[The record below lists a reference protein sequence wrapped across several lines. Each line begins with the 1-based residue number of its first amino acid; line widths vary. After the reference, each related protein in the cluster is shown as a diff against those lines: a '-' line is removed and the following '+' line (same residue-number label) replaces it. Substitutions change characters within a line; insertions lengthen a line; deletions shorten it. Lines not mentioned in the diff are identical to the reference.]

1 MKKTFSI
8 LLSIVMLFSIIAI
21 TVSAADA
28 YDPANY
34 DYAYKLVDYMSGSAN
49 AGSGT
54 ATLTSD
60 EIDFTVEGGMLTK
73 YSDYSNSGYKGF
85 AQWNNSNNNRK
96 LTIALKNI
104 ASGTYK
110 LTIFSADNSSS
121 RGIFDVAASGTS
133 LGTVSFIANSATF
146 VKHELDATFTT
157 DGTSPVEITFVPTA
171 DATSKQAFL
180 YSFGL
185 TKVDGGESQE
195 PESSTV
201 TETTTTTTT
210 TTTQAPV
217 ATESYSYVIYDN
229 MEKDINPDGTET
241 LATETDNMIIRVVGG
256 LLHKYTNFISGYN
269 CAQWNNSNENIALGF
284 ELKNIPAGEYALTL
298 ITADNNQSR
307 GTFDIAANG
316 VALGEMNCLNTT
328 GLKITEHAF
337 DTTFKADGR
346 KNVNVSI
353 TPTATTTSRQIF
365 LYSIVLTKVAD
376 YVPTPEVE
384 ITMVQG
390 ASVRFN
396 EVTGMRYKATVNTED
411 VAYYEGKGYTV
422 TMGTLI
428 APADKFASYEELT
441 FQADANNF
449 LDVVTTGYF
458 NEETGTIAGSISNI
472 KEANYGRNFIARAYV
487 KLTKDGE
494 TYVSY
499 ATANDNTRSIKA
511 LANAVLD
518 DDTMIPENEA
528 QIELLNKWAAASDWA

>member
-1 MKKTFSI
+1 MKKLISIALALVLMISCFAIASVGAAETYTYEAYNTTTSSSPMKYTINSGSPAMTNYANYMTGYSCKQIQSANEFSVTFSVDN
-8 LLSIVMLFSIIAI
+8 LPAGEYDVNLVHIAHEKQYRGVFDVSVNGGEAQ
-21 TVSAADA
+21 TVDFASTGKKKVEVALDA
-28 YDPANY
+28 KAVSNGVDANT
-34 DYAYKLVDYMSGSAN
+34 V
-49 AGSGT
+49 T
-54 ATLTSD
+54 
-60 EIDFTVEGGMLTK
+60 FTVNTEAGRSTHQIFL
-73 YSDYSNSGYKGF
+73 YSIS
-85 AQWNNSNNNRK
+85 
-96 LTIALKNI
+96 
-104 ASGTYK
+104 
-110 LTIFSADNSSS
+110 
-121 RGIFDVAASGTS
+121 
-133 LGTVSFIANSATF
+133 
-146 VKHELDATFTT
+146 
-157 DGTSPVEITFVPTA
+157 FVPT
-171 DATSKQAFL
+171 
-180 YSFGL
+180 
-185 TKVDGGESQE
+185 GEVGE

-229 MEKDINPDGTET
+229 MEKEINPPNTEV
-241 LATETDNMIIRVVGG
+241 ATAETDNMIIKVTGG
-256 LLHKYTNFISGYN
+256 ILNKYANYISGYN
-269 CAQWNNSNENIALGF
+269 CAQWNDSSENIALGF
-284 ELKNIPAGEYALTL
+284 ELKNIPAGEYKLTL
-298 ITADNNQSR
+298 NTADNNSAR
-307 GTFDIAANG
+307 GTFDVTANN
-316 VALGEMNCLNTT
+316 VALGEMNCLNKT
-328 GLKITEHAF
+328 GKKLTEHTF

-346 KNVNVSI
+346 RNVNITV
-353 TPTATTTSRQIF
+353 TPTETTTNRQIF

-411 VAYYEGKGYTV
+411 VAYYEAEGYTV

-428 APADKFASYEELT
+428 APADKLTYETLT

-472 KEANYGRNFIARAYV
+472 KEANYGRNFIARSYV

-499 ATANDNTRSIKA
+499 ATANDNTRSIKT

-528 QIELLNKWAAASDWA
+528 QLELLNKWAAASDWA